1 MKNNQL
7 EIWVIFNR
15 PLDYPNGLIARKFLN
30 DRPTNEYI
38 IGQNLNELRKLFRKK
53 GLVAISKSSDDPISL
68 IESWI

>member
-1 MKNNQL
+1 MKNKQL
-7 EIWVIFNR
+7 EIWAIFNR